1 MDGEGYDIG
10 HLFHTIFTLL
20 GIKSDKTRYRHK
32 GQKLAIA
39 NDECEPIKE
48 VML

>member
-1 MDGEGYDIG
+1 VG
-10 HLFHTIFTLL
+10 HLFHTIFSVL
-20 GIKSDKTRYRHK
+20 GINSRRVHYRHK

-39 NDECEPIKE
+39 NDDCEPIKE